1 MKFSLVAF
9 PSLLVPVLFYA
20 IGALTG
26 GAGFVAGLQAILM
39 SVELP
44 SGSVWTLSWADVIV
58 GVGLLFLFI
67 DLLKATGTGTATLF
81 NHALSTLL
89 LVVAIVLFLMAGPFG
104 TSVFFLLLFMMLL
117 DVVAGFTITIIGARR
132 DFSSAG

>member
-1 MKFSLVAF
+1 MKFSLTAF
-9 PSLLVPVLFYA
+9 PSLLVPVLFYV

-26 GAGFVAGLQAILM
+26 GAGFVSGLQASLM
-39 SVELP
+39 SFELP
-44 SGSVWTLSWADVIV
+44 SASIWSVSWGDMII
-58 GVGLLFLFI
+58 GIGLIFMFV

-89 LVVAIVLFLMAGPFG
+89 LVVAIVLFLMVAPFG

>member
-1 MKFSLVAF
+1 MKFSLTAF

-26 GAGFVAGLQAILM
+26 GASFVAGLQTSLMAI
-39 SVELP
+39 ELP
-44 SGSVWTLSWADVIV
+44 SASVWSVSWGDLIV
-58 GVGLLFLFI
+58 GVGLIFMFI

-89 LVVAIVLFLMAGPFG
+89 LVVAIVLFLMAAPFG

-132 DFSSAG
+132 DFSSVG